1 MLIILNRYKVLFAI
15 LLMIIL
21 AAVVWLMIS
30 ARSSKIP
37 SKGVFVMN
45 MTAEGGDSL
54 CSML

>member
-15 LLMIIL
+15 LLIIIL
-21 AAVVWLMIS
+21 AAVIWFMIS
-30 ARSSKIP
+30 ARSSKVP

-45 MTAEGGDSL
+45 MTDEGGDSL